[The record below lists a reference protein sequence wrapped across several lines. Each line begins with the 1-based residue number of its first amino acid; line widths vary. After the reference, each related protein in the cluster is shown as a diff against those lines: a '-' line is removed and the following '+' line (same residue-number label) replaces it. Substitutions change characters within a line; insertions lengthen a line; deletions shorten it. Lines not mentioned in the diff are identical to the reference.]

1 MSKKIGLFFGSFD
14 PIHNG
19 HIRIIKN
26 PYFSSF
32 DQIWFVVTPESPFK
46 KGQVIA
52 SFYDRLEMVKL
63 SIGNHTKFIASDL
76 ECQLPPPYYTANTL
90 AFLQEKHP
98 HYRFEII
105 MGSDNYVSLINGD
118 WYKSDYIVNHFQ
130 IIVYPRGQKII
141 KPHISLTVLD
151 SDVIP
156 TSSTSIR
163 LSLSSSSNQINQ
175 LPLHP
180 LVQEYIKIKKIYS
193 SENQ

>member
-19 HIRIIKN
+19 HIQIVKSLH
-26 PYFSSF
+26 FSSF

-63 SIGNHTKFIASDL
+63 SIGNHKKFIASDL

-90 AFLQEKHP
+90 AFLQEK
-98 HYRFEII
+98 YSYYSFEII
-105 MGSDNYVSLINGD
+105 MGSDNYASLINGD
-118 WYKSDYIVNHFQ
+118 WYKSDYILNHFQ
-130 IIVYPRGQKII
+130 IVVFPRDQKII
-141 KPHISLTVLD
+141 KPHISLTVLE

-163 LSLSSSSNQINQ
+163 LSLSSSSNQIKQ
-175 LPLHP
+175 LSLHP
-180 LVQEYIKIKKIYS
+180 LVKEYIKRKKIYS